1 MNTTPNTPDFD
12 ALDAAIK
19 AEAEEKMKIIRVV
32 ATAHKELLDTREE
45 FARKDAANVGNLD
58 AALAEALRVGFT
70 EASIKQWR
78 VDAPSKK
85 GPARRSAS
93 RKNAVTKPANTM
105 KVSTPAKESE
115 SDQSA

>member
-1 MNTTPNTPDFD
+1 MNTTPNTPDFE

-58 AALAEALRVGFT
+58 AALTEALRVGFT
-70 EASIKQWR
+70 EGSIKQWR
-78 VDAPSKK
+78 VDAPAKK
-85 GPARRSAS
+85 GTARRSAT
-93 RKNAVTKPANTM
+93 RRNTTTKPAN
-105 KVSTPAKESE
+105 KVKDSIPAKESASE
-115 SDQSA
+115 QSA

>member
-58 AALAEALRVGFT
+58 AAISEALRVGFT
-70 EASIKQWR
+70 ESSIKQWR
-78 VDAPSKK
+78 VPAARKSAAKRTATKK
-85 GPARRSAS
+85 S
-93 RKNAVTKPANTM
+93 VTKKIETSPA
-105 KVSTPAKESE
+105 AESGE
-115 SDQSA
+115 QKSA

>member
-58 AALAEALRVGFT
+58 AALTEALRVGFT
-70 EASIKQWR
+70 EGSIKQWR

-85 GPARRSAS
+85 GPARRSAT
-93 RKNAVTKPANTM
+93 RRNTTTKPAN
-105 KVSTPAKESE
+105 KVKDSIPAKESASE
-115 SDQSA
+115 QSA

>member
-45 FARKDAANVGNLD
+45 FAS
-58 AALAEALRVGFT
+58 EALRVGFT
-70 EASIKQWR
+70 ESSIKQWR
-78 VDAPSKK
+78 VPAARKSAAKRTATKK
-85 GPARRSAS
+85 S
-93 RKNAVTKPANTM
+93 VTKKIETSPA
-105 KVSTPAKESE
+105 AESGE
-115 SDQSA
+115 QKSA

>member
-45 FARKDAANVGNLD
+45 FARKDAANVGKLD
-58 AALAEALRVGFT
+58 AALSEALRVGFT
-70 EASIKQWR
+70 ESSIKQWR
-78 VDAPSKK
+78 VGLPKLGVKRTAPKRRGLKK
-85 GPARRSAS
+85 VETSPGASPSA
-93 RKNAVTKPANTM
+93 
-105 KVSTPAKESE
+105 ESGE
-115 SDQSA
+115 QNSA

>member
-1 MNTTPNTPDFD
+1 MNTTPNTPDFE

-58 AALAEALRVGFT
+58 AALTEALRVGFT
-70 EASIKQWR
+70 ETSIKQWR
-78 VDAPSKK
+78 VDGPSKK
-85 GPARRSAS
+85 GPARRSAT
-93 RKNAVTKPANTM
+93 RKSTTSKPANAV
-105 KVSTPAKESE
+105 KVSIPAKESASE
-115 SDQSA
+115 QSA

>member
-32 ATAHKELLDTREE
+32 AAAHKELLDTREE

-58 AALAEALRVGFT
+58 AAISEALRVGFT

-78 VDAPSKK
+78 VPAARKSAAKRTATKK
-85 GPARRSAS
+85 P
-93 RKNAVTKPANTM
+93 VTKKIETSPAA
-105 KVSTPAKESE
+105 SPAAESGE
-115 SDQSA
+115 QKSA

>member
-45 FARKDAANVGNLD
+45 FARKDAANTGKLD
-58 AALAEALRVGFT
+58 AALTEALRVGFT

-78 VDAPSKK
+78 VAGDRKTAGRRSSTKRVSSKK
-85 GPARRSAS
+85 SADSSVAAPA
-93 RKNAVTKPANTM
+93 
-105 KVSTPAKESE
+105 VSPKSNE
-115 SDQSA
+115 

>member
-45 FARKDAANVGNLD
+45 FARKDAANVGKLD
-58 AALAEALRVGFT
+58 AALSEALRVGFT

-78 VDAPSKK
+78 VSGDRKTA
-85 GPARRSAS
+85 GRRSSTKRVSARKSTDSVAAS
-93 RKNAVTKPANTM
+93 TAISQKSN
-105 KVSTPAKESE
+105 E
-115 SDQSA
+115 

>member
-1 MNTTPNTPDFD
+1 MNTTPNTPDFE

-58 AALAEALRVGFT
+58 AAISEALRVGFT
-70 EASIKQWR
+70 ESSIKQWR
-78 VDAPSKK
+78 VPAARKSAAKRTAPKK
-85 GPARRSAS
+85 P
-93 RKNAVTKPANTM
+93 VTKKIETSPA
-105 KVSTPAKESE
+105 SSSAAESGE
-115 SDQSA
+115 QKSA

>member
-1 MNTTPNTPDFD
+1 MNTTPNTPDFE

-58 AALAEALRVGFT
+58 AAISEALRVGFT
-70 EASIKQWR
+70 EASIK
-78 VDAPSKK
+78 
-85 GPARRSAS
+85 
-93 RKNAVTKPANTM
+93 
-105 KVSTPAKESE
+105 
-115 SDQSA
+115 